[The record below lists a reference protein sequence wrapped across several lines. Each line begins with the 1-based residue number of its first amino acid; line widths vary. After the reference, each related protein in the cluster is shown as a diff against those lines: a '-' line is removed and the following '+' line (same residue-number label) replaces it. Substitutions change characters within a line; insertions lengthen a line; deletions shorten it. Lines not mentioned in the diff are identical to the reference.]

1 MQLLLIH
8 WISCRMFPTLQE
20 RRWWRLN
27 YCQQNPGKLLNWA
40 EDCHKKQEWHLVR
53 ENKAV
58 AAKAKKKQ
66 REKRMWLKR
75 MAVAAVRRRVRLEG
89 GDEEAEEVQVEGVVA
104 REGQG
109 PWREG

>member
-1 MQLLLIH
+1 ME
-8 WISCRMFPTLQE
+8 T
-20 RRWWRLN
+20 
-27 YCQQNPGKLLNWA
+27 
-40 EDCHKKQEWHLVR
+40 
-53 ENKAV
+53 ENK

-66 REKRMWLKR
+66 REERMQLKR

-109 PWREG
+109 PLREGQGLSYIDYLRFAQGRE